1 MTRRKRGDGVFL
13 YREEQTGGPCEEP
26 LDQPEG
32 TLLIHSLG
40 TFGHG
45 RAFSTEGWVDPK
57 NDLIRITLVQ
67 VADGTGDALG
77 SVVMQIGEAAVE

>member
-1 MTRRKRGDGVFL
+1 
-13 YREEQTGGPCEEP
+13 
-26 LDQPEG
+26 
-32 TLLIHSLG
+32 LG